1 MGFNKKQL
9 EAIHTIHG
17 PVMVIS
23 CPGSGK
29 TTVVVDRAKEIVESG
44 VDGNRVLVITFTKAS
59 ADEMKER
66 FEKKYGDMG
75 IHFATIHSVCLMM
88 LKQAYGFGVD
98 KLISASE
105 QYQIMTDWLKD
116 EDVRDLDTVIPAI
129 YTGISYCNNRLMDP
143 LEYEPDDAN
152 FVGKKLFKTLYDNYM
167 EYKTQK
173 GLFDFDDILTMAKE
187 LLEARPDWLEYYQN
201 YFQYL
206 MIDEYQDT
214 NQVQADIFYMI
225 ADRHRNICVVGDD
238 DQSIYGFRAAD
249 SRIMMNFKKR
259 FPECKEIYMDVNYR
273 SCPEI
278 ISHADALIQNNQI
291 RFKKNFQV
299 GRSAQDKG
307 SVTYLPV
314 DYSKYNDIEENILD
328 EIKKIIQQG
337 ENMEKYAI
345 LYRTHAE
352 VSLLVNML
360 ISNKIPFKAADRI
373 PDIHD
378 SIIYQDILSF
388 YRLANHKAQKY
399 DFSKVLNKP
408 NKFFKRNDYN
418 EIMGIAG
425 SFRREIFDIIDQI
438 ESDWQRRQARAKMK
452 EYLENLSMLEGKQP
466 KEFFI
471 ILEKLIGYD
480 TWMKDFCEYA
490 NKSFDEMRTLY
501 ETLKK
506 EALKHSSMQEWF
518 DSVHTQKMIL
528 LEQKRNK
535 NKKDGKAVTL
545 STFHSSK
552 GLEWENIY
560 IISANEGKSP
570 SKKAKTADDIEEERR
585 LFYVAMTRAKEN
597 LTIMYEPNDPSKKIF
612 VSRFVKESKR
622 GNPVIYAEN
631 SDFEEAA
638 LINKIVNENAVK
650 EVPKTEIAAMIKPE
664 NLATK
669 TGHPVDDMVIP
680 FGPAAHYKI
689 CDISRPVLIW
699 YINNIPDT
707 SKYAPY
713 KKQILDYLA

>member
-1 MGFNKKQL
+1 MSFNKKQL

-44 VDGNRVLVITFTKAS
+44 IDGNRVLVITFTKAS

-116 EDVRDLDTVIPAI
+116 EDVRDLDTIIPAI
-129 YTGISYCNNRLMDP
+129 YTGISYCNNRLMNP
-143 LEYEPDDAN
+143 LEYEPDDAS
-152 FVGKKLFKTLYDNYM
+152 FVGKKLFKNLYDNYM
-167 EYKTQK
+167 EYKTKK

-225 ADRHRNICVVGDD
+225 ADKHRNICVVGDD

-249 SRIMMNFKKR
+249 SRIMMNFKQR

-273 SCPEI
+273 SCSEI
-278 ISHADALIQNNQI
+278 ISHADALIQNNQM

-299 GRSAQDKG
+299 GRSPKDKG

-388 YRLANHKAQKY
+388 YRLANHKSQKY
-399 DFSKVLNKP
+399 
-408 NKFFKRNDYN
+408 
-418 EIMGIAG
+418 
-425 SFRREIFDIIDQI
+425 
-438 ESDWQRRQARAKMK
+438 
-452 EYLENLSMLEGKQP
+452 
-466 KEFFI
+466 
-471 ILEKLIGYD
+471 
-480 TWMKDFCEYA
+480 
-490 NKSFDEMRTLY
+490 
-501 ETLKK
+501 
-506 EALKHSSMQEWF
+506 
-518 DSVHTQKMIL
+518 
-528 LEQKRNK
+528 
-535 NKKDGKAVTL
+535 
-545 STFHSSK
+545 
-552 GLEWENIY
+552 
-560 IISANEGKSP
+560 
-570 SKKAKTADDIEEERR
+570 
-585 LFYVAMTRAKEN
+585 
-597 LTIMYEPNDPSKKIF
+597 
-612 VSRFVKESKR
+612 
-622 GNPVIYAEN
+622 
-631 SDFEEAA
+631 
-638 LINKIVNENAVK
+638 
-650 EVPKTEIAAMIKPE
+650 
-664 NLATK
+664 
-669 TGHPVDDMVIP
+669 
-680 FGPAAHYKI
+680 
-689 CDISRPVLIW
+689 
-699 YINNIPDT
+699 
-707 SKYAPY
+707 
-713 KKQILDYLA
+713 